1 MKELNNL
8 SKKTLIVIFI
18 LAITILLTSCTGGR
32 ELNTLGIVVA
42 TGLDLED
49 GKVIITNEVI
59 NPAKGSNSEN
69 STTQENTLF
78 IQGIGDTLTEAFV
91 NTTLTF
97 DRELYLP
104 HSHIV
109 IFGEELAKRGIG
121 DYIDFLSRNNEQRE
135 QSFMLVALGAKA
147 YDVMGINSGISQSPG
162 RYIYEIVRGDI
173 YNDETRSF
181 TLTEFFKYFYRPHE
195 GFLTGV
201 LKAVEKPQIN
211 KEISENEM
219 TVICVKDAAAFKGD
233 KLIGYYTG
241 EEMIGFNFIVGELKN
256 AIIEFESPDYLV
268 DKDRINS
275 RAGKLSSVQ
284 VFRSKTS
291 QNLKLID
298 GKLHLFIDVKF
309 RGILRETTQ
318 GLDISQP
325 GVLKE
330 MENSCAKVAK
340 SYMEQALE
348 KGMKEFESDT
358 FGIGQL
364 VHRQY
369 PDLWKEIEDNWE
381 GIFVNLDYTVNV
393 TARINDTGFTNTPPN
408 IRKGKQL

>member
-1 MKELNNL
+1 
-8 SKKTLIVIFI
+8 
-18 LAITILLTSCTGGR
+18 
-32 ELNTLGIVVA
+32 
-42 TGLDLED
+42 
-49 GKVIITNEVI
+49 
-59 NPAKGSNSEN
+59 
-69 STTQENTLF
+69 
-78 IQGIGDTLTEAFV
+78 
-91 NTTLTF
+91 
-97 DRELYLP
+97 
-104 HSHIV
+104 
-109 IFGEELAKRGIG
+109 
-121 DYIDFLSRNNEQRE
+121 
-135 QSFMLVALGAKA
+135 
-147 YDVMGINSGISQSPG
+147 
-162 RYIYEIVRGDI
+162 
-173 YNDETRSF
+173 
-181 TLTEFFKYFYRPHE
+181 
-195 GFLTGV
+195 
-201 LKAVEKPQIN
+201 
-211 KEISENEM
+211 M